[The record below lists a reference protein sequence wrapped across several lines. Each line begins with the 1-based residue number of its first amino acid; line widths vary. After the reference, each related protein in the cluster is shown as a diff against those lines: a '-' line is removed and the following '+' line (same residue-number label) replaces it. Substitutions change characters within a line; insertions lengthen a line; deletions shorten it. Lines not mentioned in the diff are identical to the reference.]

1 MGQWWVAKQTNIGL
15 KMIGYNDWTEKEW
28 KIGQF
33 PKLTLKD
40 LQKGLVSTC
49 GCCCCFLLKGL
60 GTLLDLKEL
69 NLADNI
75 IEKIGMF
82 SE

>member
-1 MGQWWVAKQTNIGL
+1 MTGL
-15 KMIGYNDWTEKEW
+15 KNRPISKVNFERPSER
-28 KIGQF
+28 
-33 PKLTLKD
+33 LN
-40 LQKGLVSTC
+40 LVSTC

-60 GTLLDLKEL
+60 DTLLDLKEL